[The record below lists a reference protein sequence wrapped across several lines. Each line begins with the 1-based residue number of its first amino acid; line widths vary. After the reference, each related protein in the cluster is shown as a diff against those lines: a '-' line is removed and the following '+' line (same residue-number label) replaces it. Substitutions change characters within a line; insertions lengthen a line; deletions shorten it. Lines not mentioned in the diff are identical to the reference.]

1 VQDIRISIR
10 DAKRTATCVGF
21 GPRFL
26 HSTGQAYK
34 GGPNSGIFIQITA
47 DHALDLPVPVRKYS
61 FGTVID
67 ATAEGDFAVLNER
80 GRRAIRVHLGRD
92 IEAGLVRLRD
102 AVHSALAG

>member
-1 VQDIRISIR
+1 MQDIRILIR

-61 FGTVID
+61 FGAVID

-102 AVHSALAG
+102 AVRRALAG